1 MVLLVAKSLVDWSW
15 GDTWVVTGLGFG
27 IVVVLLICLV
37 FILQAFGWTMQRMTA
52 PKAPKA
58 PEAPKQTPKTE
69 STQKAAQKAQTAP
82 SEPEKAAIA
91 MAIAAS
97 DSDEIAAVAYAG
109 KLGAYWWR
117 SGDWQI
123 DASAHDACDDECC
136 GCKGFIREW
145 RRERLSGEAP
155 Q

>member
-15 GDTWVVTGLGFG
+15 SDTWVVTGLGFG

-69 STQKAAQKAQTAP
+69 SSQKAAQKAQTAP

-97 DSDEIAAVAYAG
+97 DSDEIAAVAYA
-109 KLGAYWWR
+109 LHL
-117 SGDWQI
+117 
-123 DASAHDACDDECC
+123 AHNSRHDLPTAMISLHPHETAWNTKSV
-136 GCKGFIREW
+136 GMNNAGF
-145 RRERLSGEAP
+145 
-155 Q
+155 

>member
-97 DSDEIAAVAYAG
+97 DSDEIAAVAYA
-109 KLGAYWWR
+109 LHL
-117 SGDWQI
+117 
-123 DASAHDACDDECC
+123 AHNSRHDLPTAMISLHQHETAWNTKSV
-136 GCKGFIREW
+136 GMNNAGF
-145 RRERLSGEAP
+145 
-155 Q
+155 